1 VIILKSKKRKKKRIL
16 ITFVGTNDA
25 GKMTGDSD
33 GAILT
38 VFRSRKFDEV
48 RLIWNESKS
57 KEIDLQKIAKYV
69 KSEMLKRGYCK
80 SVRLHNIELD
90 SVTDHNEIY
99 PKLLAICN
107 KLNPSPEKHFTAAI
121 SSGTPA
127 MQVCWILM
135 ADSGDFPLELIRSN
149 EPKFGRPFV
158 SAVKLGTGL
167 PRIVRL
173 EKEVQELREEK
184 KQLIPD
190 LIININ
196 TGSVRIGNTEIE
208 FSPIEFSYYRYFAER
223 AKSEDPLMRI
233 SGIFVPDEFL
243 RSIVRYHSESFP
255 GSDLFRQ
262 DLQAKIKKGEGLDV
276 RTFRGNISKA
286 NKKIQNSIYN
296 EGIINL
302 FRISSFGKRHS
313 TSYGLNITG
322 DKVYIIK

>member
-1 VIILKSKKRKKKRIL
+1 LKLKRERKKRIL
-16 ITFVGTNDA
+16 ISFVGTNDA
-25 GKMTGDSD
+25 GKMTGNSD

-38 VFRSRKFDEV
+38 VFRSRKYDEV

-57 KEIDLQKIAKYV
+57 KEIDLHKIAKYV
-69 KSEMLKRGYCK
+69 KNEMHNRGYCK
-80 SVRLHNIELD
+80 SVKLHKIELD

-99 PKLLAICN
+99 LKLLAICK
-107 KLNPSPEKHFTAAI
+107 KLKLSPDKHFTAAI

-135 ADSGDFPLELIRSN
+135 AESGDFPLELIRSN
-149 EPKFGRPFV
+149 EPKYGRPFV
-158 SAVKLGTGL
+158 SPVKLGTGL
-167 PRIVRL
+167 PRIIRL

-196 TGSVRIGNTEIE
+196 TGSVKIGNTEIA

-223 AKSEDPLMRI
+223 AKSNEPLMRI
-233 SGIFVPDEFL
+233 SGIFVPDDFL

-296 EGIINL
+296 EGMVKL
-302 FRISSFGKRHS
+302 FKISSFGKRHS
-313 TSYGLNITG
+313 TSYGLNVSG
-322 DKVYIIK
+322 DKVHIIK